1 MPIRMKF
8 LNQKEVE
15 MNIRGTTLRRSRTNR
30 IVAGVCGGVQDLLGL
45 DAFWFRL
52 GFVLAMIPGGIPG
65 IAVDLILWLI
75 MPSESALWAWCF
87 RWGRAPRVRGCGYN
101 CHRGFCS
108 CWRLR

>member
-30 IVAGVCGGVQDLLGL
+30 IVAGVCGGLQDFFGL

-65 IAVDLILWLI
+65 IAVYLILWLI
-75 MPSESALWAWCF
+75 MPSE
-87 RWGRAPRVRGCGYN
+87 
-101 CHRGFCS
+101 
-108 CWRLR
+108 